1 MKQGGR
7 TSATVLVVFATFT
20 GIAASRTLSGHLV
33 SSGVFLGVALQDAA
47 LTSESLPEPLI
58 PFTLTSITFAVK
70 FVASPESVRHSTV
83 EAVSENHRHIRLDL
97 SFEHM
102 DDLQPK
108 AVQTSVD
115 EPDGLRTSTYW
126 SAGGELLQ
134 KQMLVVHTMPSYPR
148 HALSAN
154 NCVASPRQQWIRL
167 ETLTVGGQQFQTSVI
182 SNVSETAAS
191 TEWRALLPGLG
202 CLMLKRVSSHTN
214 EGGGK
219 TITEPLSLVLAE
231 PDSALFTKFDAEATT
246 SEDVGTLRAF
256 ELGLSEQKKEAA
268 PEAATIS
275 GHP

>member
-1 MKQGGR
+1 MTPTGR
-7 TSATVLVVFATFT
+7 TSATALVVFAMFT
-20 GIAASRTLSGHLV
+20 GSAVSRTPSGHLV
-33 SSGVFLGVALQDAA
+33 LSGVLLGVALQAAA

-83 EAVSENHRHIRLDL
+83 EALSGNNRHIRLDL
-97 SFEHM
+97 SFEHL

-108 AVQTSVD
+108 AAQTSVD
-115 EPDGLRTSTYW
+115 EPGGLRTSTYW
-126 SAGGELLQ
+126 SASRELL
-134 KQMLVVHTMPSYPR
+134 KKGMLVVHTIPGYPP

-154 NCVASPRQQWIRL
+154 NCVASPRQQWVRL
-167 ETLTVGGQQFQTSVI
+167 ETLTIGGQQFQTSVI

-191 TEWRALLPGLG
+191 TEWRALLPGLS

-231 PDSALFTKFDAEATT
+231 PDSALFTKFDAEAAT

-256 ELGLSEQKKEAA
+256 ELALSEQGKEAA
-268 PEAATIS
+268 EAGKIS
-275 GHP
+275 GHR